1 MTFSATDAA
10 LEGFKITRARP
21 AAIAAWAGILLAS
34 HLASQA
40 LAIGALGSRLETFSH
55 MTPFSPMPQDEAMRA
70 MPAMVSLLIILAAVS
85 LPVMAV
91 LCASVNRAVLRPN
104 EGGFAWLAVG
114 ADELRQA
121 LVLLSYWL
129 ALSLAMIGGIVASAV
144 LFSPLSAFG
153 GAGQFAAVF
162 FAMIAAAALTI
173 YVAVRLS
180 FAIPATFDR
189 RKFVFLE
196 SWGMTGPKQWPLLGS
211 YVVAWLFSLFV
222 SFIVALFGTL
232 IAMEFKG
239 PESGIAADFA
249 SLFGLRLLIAIAFG
263 AVAEAL
269 ALPLRVAPLAYA
281 YRALAGGG
289 DVARIFV

>member
-153 GAGQFAAVF
+153 GAGQFAA
-162 FAMIAAAALTI
+162 AALTI